1 MRTSVI
7 PGHRKLQAFLRDEYR
22 QHARKH
28 DGRYDQNGVDS
39 QAARDALHYPYDE
52 DADWIAFWVKKRD
65 SAASA
70 LQGEKRKRHGAAWV
84 DVGASEV
91 VADVQETPQKKKRLD
106 VVTPLK
112 QLTFIPARLNPG
124 DYESASSASETDAG
138 DDLESS
144 VAELLRASLKSLEA
158 VEAPTLLGGVNVH
171 DVLRTLQCRIL
182 NGHVVLPQTDLMRSP
197 ALYLATRSCLLI
209 DENMA
214 DVYRNVMT
222 EAQYCAIQE
231 ACSSWRLSKGV
242 VSHPIMANASLF
254 AQAKKSGD
262 PFRCAMRSKHC
273 TPTNIVQAHVME
285 SLYPEV
291 NDVEPA
297 QTSEATF
304 TAKYIWPLAQ
314 LLKQD
319 DTLLELDVKMFKG
332 ALRPDVL
339 VSCTK
344 KSVKQVICQ
353 MEIKTKW
360 APEAERQ
367 KETARVIE
375 KVMGSF
381 RDEVARCYAHV
392 DVPKLAVTIQD
403 TEGRAYHVL
412 CFRQLFVAFYAG
424 PVLVLTKTPRA
435 HDAQKKFKKV
445 LAQWSGLGVS

>member
-1 MRTSVI
+1 
-7 PGHRKLQAFLRDEYR
+7 
-22 QHARKH
+22 
-28 DGRYDQNGVDS
+28 
-39 QAARDALHYPYDE
+39 
-52 DADWIAFWVKKRD
+52 
-65 SAASA
+65 
-70 LQGEKRKRHGAAWV
+70 
-84 DVGASEV
+84 
-91 VADVQETPQKKKRLD
+91 
-106 VVTPLK
+106 
-112 QLTFIPARLNPG
+112 
-124 DYESASSASETDAG
+124 
-138 DDLESS
+138 
-144 VAELLRASLKSLEA
+144 
-158 VEAPTLLGGVNVH
+158 
-171 DVLRTLQCRIL
+171 
-182 NGHVVLPQTDLMRSP
+182 
-197 ALYLATRSCLLI
+197 
-209 DENMA
+209 MA

-222 EAQYCAIQE
+222 ESQYCAVQE

-242 VSHPIMANASLF
+242 VSHPVMANASLF
-254 AQAKKSGD
+254 VQAKKSGD
-262 PFRCAMRSKHC
+262 PFRCVMRSKHC

-319 DTLLELDVKMFKG
+319 DTRLELDVKTFKG

-344 KSVKQVICQ
+344 KCVKQVICQ

-367 KETARVIE
+367 KETAPVIE

-381 RDEVARCYAHV
+381 RDEVARCYAHL

-403 TEGRAYHVL
+403 TAGRAYHVL

-424 PVLVLTKTPRA
+424 RALVLTKTPRA
-435 HDAQKKFKKV
+435 HDAPKQFKKV